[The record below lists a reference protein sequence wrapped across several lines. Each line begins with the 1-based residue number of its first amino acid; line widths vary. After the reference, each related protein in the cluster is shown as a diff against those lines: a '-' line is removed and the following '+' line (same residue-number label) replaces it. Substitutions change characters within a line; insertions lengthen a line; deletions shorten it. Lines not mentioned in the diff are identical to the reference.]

1 MAPTVA
7 HVAAVIAGLAIVA
20 ACFTVAPNKTNN
32 GLLKGV
38 ALAVA
43 LAVTAALLIAAVR
56 QFG

>member
-1 MAPTVA
+1 MTPTVS
-7 HVAAVIAGLAIVA
+7 HLAAVMAGLAIVA
-20 ACFTVAPNKTNN
+20 SGFTVAPNRTHN

>member
-7 HVAAVIAGLAIVA
+7 HIAAVMAGLAIVA
-20 ACFTVAPNKTNN
+20 AGLTVAPRKTNN
-32 GLLKGV
+32 GLLKGT

-43 LAVTAALLIAAVR
+43 LAVTAAFLITAVR